1 MAYSNLCANTLRFDI
16 NIMEG
21 NLLENEGEK
30 NKGTRSTENKATNR
44 KYKDTVFRM
53 LFNNKKEA
61 LGLYNNLFDTE
72 YTDESL
78 IDIVTLEDVLFI
90 PRKNDVAFTMN
101 GRFVVLVEHQST
113 INENMPL
120 RFLIY
125 IARLY
130 EKIIDAD
137 NIYRRKLIKIPAP
150 EFVVLYNGRDD
161 LKRDGKVVIELELNL
176 SDAFKDDGDVQPELF
191 KDNKGAQ
198 LELKVKVIDIRY
210 SSHNKLVT
218 KKDTLEQY
226 SRFIQIIE
234 DCRKSEENLDE
245 VMKTAVNMAIENNI
259 LTEFLKKNGS
269 EVRNMLTL
277 EYDEETARRVEREEA
292 IEEGREEGRR
302 EGEQARRQL
311 IISCLRKFK
320 SCEVVADILDI
331 SVEEVQ
337 KIKDNLI

>member
-1 MAYSNLCANTLRFDI
+1 MEEDI
-16 NIMEG
+16 LGKDKATDKTMDTIM
-21 NLLENEGEK
+21 NKTADKKTNEVI
-30 NKGTRSTENKATNR
+30 NKDTNR
-44 KYKDTVFRM
+44 KYKDSVFRM

-61 LGLYNNLFDTE
+61 LGLYNNLFDTD

-161 LKRDGKVVIELELNL
+161 LKQDGKVVTELELNL
-176 SDAFKDDGDVQPELF
+176 SDAFKDDDVQPELF
-191 KDNKGAQ
+191 KGDKGTQ

-245 VMKTAVNMAIENNI
+245 AMKTAVNMAIENNI
-259 LTEFLKKNGS
+259 LTEFLKENGS
-269 EVRNMLTL
+269 EVHNMLTL

-292 IEEGREEGRR
+292 MEEGRKEGREEGRR

-331 SVEEVQ
+331 PVEEVQ
-337 KIKDNLI
+337 KIKDNM

>member
-21 NLLENEGEK
+21 NLLGK
-30 NKGTRSTENKATNR
+30 DMTTDKTTGGTENKTTNR

-101 GRFVVLVEHQST
+101 GRFV
-113 INENMPL
+113 
-120 RFLIY
+120 
-125 IARLY
+125 
-130 EKIIDAD
+130 
-137 NIYRRKLIKIPAP
+137 
-150 EFVVLYNGRDD
+150 
-161 LKRDGKVVIELELNL
+161 
-176 SDAFKDDGDVQPELF
+176 
-191 KDNKGAQ
+191 
-198 LELKVKVIDIRY
+198 
-210 SSHNKLVT
+210 VT

>member
-21 NLLENEGEK
+21 NLLGK
-30 NKGTRSTENKATNR
+30 DMTTDKTTGGTENKTTNG

-101 GRFVVLVEHQST
+101 GRFV
-113 INENMPL
+113 
-120 RFLIY
+120 
-125 IARLY
+125 
-130 EKIIDAD
+130 
-137 NIYRRKLIKIPAP
+137 
-150 EFVVLYNGRDD
+150 
-161 LKRDGKVVIELELNL
+161 
-176 SDAFKDDGDVQPELF
+176 
-191 KDNKGAQ
+191 
-198 LELKVKVIDIRY
+198 
-210 SSHNKLVT
+210 VT

-292 IEEGREEGRR
+292 MEEGRKEGREEGRR

-337 KIKDNLI
+337 KIKDNM

>member
-1 MAYSNLCANTLRFDI
+1 MTTDKNT
-16 NIMEG
+16 G
-21 NLLENEGEK
+21 G
-30 NKGTRSTENKATNR
+30 TENKTTNR

-161 LKRDGKVVIELELNL
+161 LKRDGKVVTELELNL

-259 LTEFLKKNGS
+259 LTEFLKENGS

-292 IEEGREEGRR
+292 MEEGRR
-302 EGEQARRQL
+302 AGGEQARRQL

-331 SVEEVQ
+331 PVEEVQ
-337 KIKDNLI
+337 KIKDNM